1 MSLHITR
8 SNGSTE
14 IVELVSSK
22 KSGYTYLK
30 AGSGYALLSPSDS
43 ADTNNKSHLW
53 VKIGSNS
60 SRYVLLKQTFT
71 VTITQSANQTI
82 TVTCNG
88 VSRTASFTATYGD
101 TYTVSLV
108 PAANYNAGSL
118 NITSGSLTADVAI
131 SATSATLA
139 VPSGHVRV
147 SDGQSWTVPA
157 GVNRIKYNLTSD
169 KYISVNSG
177 DVISVVINVGEGGDT
192 TDVYLN
198 SKEIAY
204 TNSDRILDIYYG
216 PDINT

>member
-1 MSLHITR
+1 MALNVTR
-8 SNGSTE
+8 SDGSKE
-14 IVELVSSK
+14 IIELVTTK

-30 AGSGYALLSPSDS
+30 AGTKYALLSPND
-43 ADTNNKSHLW
+43 ATDVNNKSHLW

-60 SRYVLLKQTFT
+60 ARYVLKRQTFT
-71 VTITQSANQTI
+71 VNITQSANQTI

-88 VSRTASFTATYGD
+88 VARTASFTATYGD
-101 TYTVSLV
+101 TYTVSII

-139 VPSGHVRV
+139 VPSGHVTV
-147 SDGQSWTVPA
+147 SFGHSWTVPE
-157 GVNRIKYNLTSD
+157 GVNRIKYKLTSD

-177 DVISVVINVGEGGDT
+177 DVIRVDYTSMENPY

-198 SKEIAY
+198 SKWIAG
-204 TNSDRILDIYYG
+204 TNGNRVLEIYYG